1 MPSFGASR
9 SGLSNDDFLNGI
21 FTAADFPTPTPG
33 TVGNLPRNSFRGP
46 RYFNVDLSLIKNVRV
61 PWLTGPSANVQFR
74 VEAFNFLNT
83 TNLINPIN
91 NLRNPL
97 FGRSVEA
104 LPGRIVQFSGRLS
117 F

>member
-1 MPSFGASR
+1 M
-9 SGLSNDDFLNGI
+9 
-21 FTAADFPTPTPG
+21 
-33 TVGNLPRNSFRGP
+33 GNLPRNSFRGP

-61 PWLTGPSANVQFR
+61 PWMTGSPANVQLR
-74 VEAFNFLNT
+74 VEAFNVLNT
-83 TNLINPIN
+83 TNLVNPVN
-91 NLRNPL
+91 NVTSAQ